1 MEYGLLGERLS
12 HRFSPQIHGLLAD
25 YDYRLVSL
33 PSEQLPAFLQK
44 KDFLGLNVTIPYKKA
59 VIPYLD
65 ALSPV
70 ARRIGAVNT
79 IANRGGKLY
88 GENTDYAGLR
98 YAISRAGIS
107 LSGKKMLILGSGGTS
122 RTAQA
127 VAEDLG
133 AREIVVVSRTG
144 EHHYGNLA
152 RHADAEIVLNTTP
165 VGMFPGNGAAPLSL
179 AQFPKLAGVVDV
191 IYNPLKTALLLE
203 AESRGLS
210 FTNGL
215 PMLVAQAKAA
225 CEFFT
230 QARLPEGRTEE
241 VLKTL
246 EAQLKGVVFVGMP
259 GSGKTTLG
267 KLLAQKLRREFL
279 DSDDVIAATAGKT
292 VPEIFAQEGEAGF
305 RARERA
311 AIAQLTQQPGTVLSV
326 GGGAV
331 LAEENRRALRQNAT
345 VVLLCRNLEN
355 LPREG
360 RPLSKSPE
368 ALRQLYEVRMPLY
381 RATCDFAVENNG
393 APEQTLAQILSY
405 LSIQTE
411 ETR

>member
-1 MEYGLLGERLS
+1 MEYGLLGEKLS
-12 HRFSPQIHGLLAD
+12 HSFSPQIHGLLAD

-33 PSEQLPAFLQK
+33 PPEQLSAFLQE

-59 VIPYLD
+59 VIPYLNE
-65 ALSPV
+65 LSPI

-88 GENTDYAGLR
+88 GDNTDYAGLR
-98 YAISRAGIS
+98 HAIHRAGIA
-107 LSGKKMLILGSGGTS
+107 LVDRKVLILGSGGTS

-133 AREIVVVSRTG
+133 AREIVVISRAG

-152 RHADAEIVLNTTP
+152 RHADAEVILNTTP
-165 VGMFPGNGAAPLSL
+165 VGMFPNNGAAPLSL
-179 AQFPKLAGVVDV
+179 AQFPNLTGVVDV
-191 IYNPLKTALLLE
+191 VYNPLKTALLLE
-203 AESRGLS
+203 AEALGLP
-210 FTNGL
+210 FVNGL

-225 CEFFT
+225 CEIFL
-230 QARLPEGRTEE
+230 QKQIPEKRTEQI
-241 VLKTL
+241 LKIL
-246 EAQLKGVVFVGMP
+246 QAQLRSIAFIGMP

-267 KLLAQKLRREFL
+267 QLLAQKLGREFI
-279 DSDDVIAATAGKT
+279 DSDDVIAASAGKT
-292 VPEIFAQEGEAGF
+292 VPEIFAEEGEAGF

-311 AIAQLTQQPGTVLSV
+311 ALCALTKRPGIVLSV
-326 GGGAV
+326 GGGAI
-331 LAEENRRALRQNAT
+331 LAEENRRALRQNAA
-345 VVLLCRNLEN
+345 VVLLRRNLEN
-355 LPREG
+355 LPLEG

-381 RATCDFAVENNG
+381 QATCDFVVDNDG
-393 APEQTLAQILSY
+393 APEQTLEQILSY
-405 LSIQTE
+405 LSIETE